1 MPKHTLRH
9 LAPVTYKDADTGARV
24 TRLTPPDVTCHRNY
38 FYQKCFTGD
47 GSRLLFG
54 GGFDHPLHWH
64 YHLLDLRTGMALQ
77 LTEGEGENTFGGF
90 LSPDDTQLYFVRA
103 ERTLVRLALDTL
115 AEQVVYTVP
124 PGWVGYGTW
133 VANSASTRMVGID
146 IAEADRFELDTW
158 EKFAQ
163 MFDARPRCRLI
174 DIDLTTGA
182 ARVILDQQGWLG
194 HPQYRP
200 FDDDTVAYCHEGPGE
215 RIDAR
220 IWFIDEDGRN
230 RRCGRVHAAGESCTH
245 EFWVPDGSA
254 MIYVSYHKGQSDRWI
269 CSLDPVTL
277 VNRRLTAMPPCSH
290 LMSNHDG
297 TLLTG
302 DGSQGDPF
310 LHLFDLRPGAA
321 QPQRRIAPAVDQLV
335 RLGVELNLANAAAP
349 TLEIKSRTE
358 SLALGIM
365 IADAGRDVAHF
376 LHRAEIH
383 LRRDACHAAARAMGR
398 FFQDYDLFLDGTLAF
413 PPIKVGEL
421 ALKSY
426 ERAALAALHA
436 ADQRRRGAALRRPRP
451 GRGSGGSPAPPPVRC
466 PAAAP

>member
-9 LAPVTYKDADTGARV
+9 LAPVTFNDADTGARV
-24 TRLTPPDVTCHRNY
+24 TRLTPPDITCHRNY
-38 FYQKCFTGD
+38 FYQKCFTRD

-64 YHLLDLRTGMALQ
+64 YHLLDLRSGMALQ

-90 LSPDDTQLYFVRA
+90 LSPDDAHLFFVRA

-133 VANSASTRMVGID
+133 VANSTCTRMVGIE
-146 IAEADRFELDTW
+146 IAQADWFELDTW
-158 EKFAQ
+158 AKFAQ

-174 DIDLTTGA
+174 DIDLATGV

-194 HPQYRP
+194 HPQFRP
-200 FDDDTVAYCHEGPGE
+200 FDDHTVAYCHEGPGD

-220 IWFIDEDGRN
+220 IWFIDDDGSH
-230 RRCGRVHAAGESCTH
+230 RRCGRVHAPGEHCTH

-254 MIYVSYHKGQSDRWI
+254 MVYVSLQQHEPGSPRRI
-269 CSLDPVTL
+269 CRLDPVTL
-277 VNRRLTAMPPCSH
+277 QSTVLTTMPPCSH

-321 QPQRRIAPAVDQLV
+321 QPQRRIARHDSSWRVHKGNRQVTHPHPSFTPDDRAVLFSSDRDGEPALY
-335 RLGVELNLANAAAP
+335 LA
-349 TLEIKSRTE
+349 E
-358 SLALGIM
+358 M
-365 IADAGRDVAHF
+365 
-376 LHRAEIH
+376 
-383 LRRDACHAAARAMGR
+383 
-398 FFQDYDLFLDGTLAF
+398 
-413 PPIKVGEL
+413 
-421 ALKSY
+421 
-426 ERAALAALHA
+426 
-436 ADQRRRGAALRRPRP
+436 
-451 GRGSGGSPAPPPVRC
+451 PA
-466 PAAAP
+466 